1 MAQEAG
7 STAVPA
13 GISGAGLTELTPEKL
28 RELQA
33 QAMPQ
38 GAAAYTTPLT
48 PLQEELARESREAA
62 AAGREESRGVAERME
77 KLRTSQEERIKA
89 KEKSLSTDRNQA
101 LGIAFLEAAQAMTQP
116 GQTFFQGLTRSAAAG
131 GKRLLE
137 ERERI
142 NAKSEKL
149 AEALDRLDEA
159 RLGDQRERN
168 AAEAQYRNALLG
180 VRKEMVN
187 NAVSAYGITR
197 TEANQRVDF
206 VLKRQTDIANFG
218 LSREKAM
225 LDARQGAERNAIAA
239 AGVAQ
244 QGVNKE
250 LEILQT
256 AVADPRIAA
265 VMQRNPQKNIMEYY
279 ADWMKGAGS
288 QVQMMPPEQRIAAFL
303 ADMAVLSGPRSA
315 PVSSKPTGTV
325 VNQPPAR

>member
-1 MAQEAG
+1 MAQTAG
-7 STAVPA
+7 KDV
-13 GISGAGLTELTPEKL
+13 GLAELTPDKL
-28 RELQA
+28 REYQA

-38 GAAAYTTPLT
+38 GEAAYTTPLT

-62 AAGREESRGVAERME
+62 AAGREESRGIAERME
-77 KLRTSQEERIKA
+77 KLRSSQEERIKA
-89 KEKSLSTDRNQA
+89 KEKSLDTDRNQA

-116 GQTFFQGLTRSAAAG
+116 GQSFFQGLTRSAAAG

-168 AAEAQYRNALLG
+168 AAETQYRNALLG
-180 VRKEMVN
+180 VRREMVN
-187 NAVSAYGITR
+187 NAVTAYGMNR
-197 TEANQRVDF
+197 DEANKRVDS
-206 VLKRQTDIANFG
+206 VLKRQVDLAT
-218 LSREKAM
+218 LS
-225 LDARQGAERNAIAA
+225 QGAERNAIAA

-250 LEILQT
+250 LELLQA

-265 VMQRNPQKNIMEYY
+265 AMQRNPQKNIMEYY
-279 ADWMKGAGS
+279 ADWMKGAGA
-288 QVQMMPPEQRIAAFL
+288 QVQMLPSDQRIAAFL
-303 ADMAVLSGPRSA
+303 ADMAVLGGPRSA